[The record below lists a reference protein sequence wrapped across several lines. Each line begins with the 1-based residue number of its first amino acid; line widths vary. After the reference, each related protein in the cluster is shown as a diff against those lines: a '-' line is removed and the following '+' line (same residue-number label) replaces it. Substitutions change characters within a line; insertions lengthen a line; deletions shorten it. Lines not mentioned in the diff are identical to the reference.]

1 MTNELPEGLDE
12 VVEEDI
18 DLIEEVVDE
27 VDEIEVEEPDVNT
40 IIAELTEKVNK
51 LQNVEGLANDLRR
64 SAGRIQSLE
73 QRLQQ
78 DASDKQKLNEEISK
92 QFGGLT
98 QLLGDVVNNI
108 DDTAID
114 PTTKARVQQ
123 AYEASRRQAETA
135 SLRREAA
142 KDALEEL
149 KRQYPQLSGQQTQ
162 TESVNEQLA
171 QQAARIEPRVVGMF
185 DAVGEDP
192 DSPNHKHLWDE
203 AATMMRE
210 GKSEAEI
217 LSHFRSS
224 LSPAENS
231 DTRRQRTKQR
241 AGNGSPTPAG
251 TGDSE
256 LKYTGDLNKDLEAL
270 KALGVSI

>member
-1 MTNELPEGLDE
+1 MTNELPEELDE
-12 VVEEDI
+12 VIEEDV

-27 VDEIEVEEPDVNT
+27 LGEDVEETPDVNQLV
-40 IIAELTEKVNK
+40 ADLTEKVNK

-78 DASDKQKLNEEISK
+78 ESSDKQKLNEEISK

-98 QLLGDVVNNI
+98 ELLGEVVNNI

-123 AYEASRRQAETA
+123 AYDASRRQAETA

-142 KDALEEL
+142 KEALDEL
-149 KRQYPQLSGQQTQ
+149 RKQYPQLAEQQTQ
-162 TESVNEQLA
+162 TANVDEQLA

-185 DAVGEDP
+185 DAVGENP
-192 DSPNHKHLWDE
+192 DDAKHAHLWAE
-203 AATMMRE
+203 AATLMRE
-210 GKSEAEI
+210 GKSEAEV
-217 LSHFRSS
+217 LSHFRAA
-224 LSPAENS
+224 LSPENPT
-231 DTRRQRTKQR
+231 DARRQRTKQR

-251 TGDSE
+251 TGDAE
-256 LKYTGDLNKDLEAL
+256 LKHTGDLAKDLAAL
-270 KALGVSI
+270 RELGVSF